1 MRAAGLLAC
10 ALVACKPPS
19 PPREDKAPRNVVV
32 VGPGREFTVI
42 MGSFTAARD
51 VRYHDAH
58 CLAVPM
64 HDGAEP
70 VSAPAGRLEA
80 WVVAGD
86 ILGHVERNAD
96 GVYQAAVRTVL
107 PAGTRVAA
115 NIPGSA
121 DVPAHRFRTPA
132 TVPTAVRREA
142 PAPGFVVRVGEG
154 LPVRWS
160 GGSGSL
166 VTLTLSLE
174 PAGGRG
180 DGLLVT
186 CAAPARRGTFTIPAG
201 ALARALVPDGAVTAR
216 LAVAATDRARE
227 GDYALDVVL
236 VGGGDEQVSG
246 AVAR

>member
-1 MRAAGLLAC
+1 MRALGLVAC
-10 ALVACKPPS
+10 ALVACRPPA
-19 PPREDKAPRNVVV
+19 PPREDKAPRNVVM
-32 VGPGREFTVI
+32 VGPGPAFTVI

-51 VRYHDAH
+51 VRYHDAN

-70 VSAPAGRLEA
+70 VSAPAGRLET

-86 ILGHVERNAD
+86 ILGHVERNRD

-132 TVPTAVRREA
+132 MVPTAVRREA
-142 PAPGFVVRVGEG
+142 PAAGFVVRVGEG

-160 GGSGSL
+160 GGSGSH
-166 VTLTLSLE
+166 VTLTLTLE
-174 PAGGRG
+174 PAGGHG
-180 DGLLVT
+180 AGLLVT
-186 CAAPARRGTFTIPAG
+186 CAAPARAGAFTIPAA
-201 ALARALVPDGAVTAR
+201 ALTRALVPDGVVTAR

-236 VGGGDEQVSG
+236 VSDGGAEVSG
-246 AVAR
+246 TVAR